1 MKTIKENIWLWG
13 LVCHMKGHAIGHKQI
28 LKPNKDTMHKDH
40 QRTSNFC
47 RFLIFCVL

>member
-13 LVCHMKGHAIGHKQI
+13 LVCHMKGHAIGHRQI

-40 QRTSNFC
+40 QRTSNF
-47 RFLIFCVL
+47 